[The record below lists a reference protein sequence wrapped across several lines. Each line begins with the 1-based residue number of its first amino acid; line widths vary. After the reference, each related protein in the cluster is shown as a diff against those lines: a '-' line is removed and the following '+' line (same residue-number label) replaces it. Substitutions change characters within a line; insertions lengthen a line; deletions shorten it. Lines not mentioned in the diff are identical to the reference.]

1 MPRDWGR
8 AFEEPIIG
16 GSFKSYVLPEVSGS
30 RLQATLKEESM
41 LLDLQG
47 DIIYGPVRSRRLGRS
62 LGINILPSGRKVCSF
77 DCLYCQ
83 YGFSQGKTRE
93 EAGKRGHSLPT
104 VNKVLWAVEQ
114 ARLNLSPPA
123 AYLTF
128 SGNGEATLHPGFKE
142 IVLGLGEIRNRL
154 SPVSKTAI
162 LSNSSTVNDPLI
174 REALALLDVR
184 IMKLDA
190 GTEEMF
196 ARYNRPAKG
205 ITLEDTVAGL
215 AVLENVTIQS
225 LFTKGLE
232 GNFTPVYLEAWV
244 EQVKKISPLFV
255 QLYTLDR
262 ESPTTSLIPVDK
274 NELLHIHSLL
284 EKENIASGLFY

>member
-1 MPRDWGR
+1 
-8 AFEEPIIG
+8 
-16 GSFKSYVLPEVSGS
+16 
-30 RLQATLKEESM
+30 M
-41 LLDLQG
+41 LLDLQDG
-47 DIIYGPVRSRRLGRS
+47 IIYGPVRSRRLGRS
-62 LGINILPSGRKVCSF
+62 LGINILPAGRKVCSF

-93 EAGKRGHSLPT
+93 EAGKEGHVLPT
-104 VNKVLWAVEQ
+104 VSEVLGAVER
-114 ARLNLSPPA
+114 AVLTLYPPA
-123 AYLTF
+123 SYLTF

-142 IVLGLGEIRNRL
+142 IVLGLREIRDRL
-154 SPVSKTAI
+154 CPSSKTAI
-162 LSNSSTVNDPLI
+162 LSNSTTVNDPLI

-196 ARYNRPAKG
+196 AHYNRPAKG

-215 AVLENVTIQS
+215 AVLKNVTIQS
-225 LFTKGLE
+225 LFTKGGE
-232 GNFTPVYLEAWV
+232 GNFTPEHLNAWV
-244 EQVKKISPLFV
+244 EQIKKISPLFV

-274 NELLHIHSLL
+274 SELLHIQSLL
-284 EKENIASGLFY
+284 ERENIASGVFG

>member
-1 MPRDWGR
+1 
-8 AFEEPIIG
+8 
-16 GSFKSYVLPEVSGS
+16 
-30 RLQATLKEESM
+30 M
-41 LLDLQG
+41 LLDLQAN
-47 DIIYGPVRSRRLGRS
+47 IIYGPVRSRRLGRS
-62 LGINILPSGRKVCSF
+62 LGINILPAERKVCSF

-83 YGFSQGKTRE
+83 YGFSRGKTRE
-93 EAGKRGHSLPT
+93 EAGKERHRLPRVT
-104 VNKVLWAVEQ
+104 EVLSAVE
-114 ARLNLSPPA
+114 AAVLNLSPPA

-142 IVLGLGEIRNRL
+142 IVLGLREIRDRL
-154 SPVSKTAI
+154 SPGSKTAI
-162 LSNSSTVNDPLI
+162 LSNSTTVNDPMI

-196 ARYNRPAKG
+196 LRYNRPAKG

-215 AVLENVTIQS
+215 IALEDVTIQS
-225 LFTKGLE
+225 LFTKGPE
-232 GNFTPVYLEAWV
+232 GNFTPDHVNAWI
-244 EQVKKISPLFV
+244 QQIKKISPLFV

-274 NELLHIHSLL
+274 DELLHIRSLL
-284 EKENIASGLFY
+284 KKENIPSGVFGC

>member
-1 MPRDWGR
+1 
-8 AFEEPIIG
+8 
-16 GSFKSYVLPEVSGS
+16 
-30 RLQATLKEESM
+30 M
-41 LLDLQG
+41 LLDLQAG
-47 DIIYGPVRSRRLGRS
+47 IIYGPVRSRRLGRS
-62 LGINILPSGRKVCSF
+62 LGINILPAGRKVCSF

-93 EAGKRGHSLPT
+93 EAGKQGNVLPT
-104 VNKVLWAVEQ
+104 VSEVLGAVER
-114 ARLNLSPPA
+114 AVINLSPPA

-142 IVLGLGEIRNRL
+142 IVLGLREIRDRL
-154 SPVSKTAI
+154 CAGSKTAI
-162 LSNSSTVNDPLI
+162 LSNSTTVNDPLI

-190 GTEEMF
+190 GTEEKF
-196 ARYNRPAKG
+196 AHYNRPAKG

-215 AVLENVTIQS
+215 AVLKNVMIQS
-225 LFTKGLE
+225 LFTKGAE
-232 GNFTPVYLEAWV
+232 GNFTPEHLNAWV
-244 EQVKKISPLFV
+244 EQIKKISPLFV

-274 NELLHIHSLL
+274 SELLHIQSLL
-284 EKENIASGLFY
+284 ERENIASGVFG

>member
-1 MPRDWGR
+1 
-8 AFEEPIIG
+8 
-16 GSFKSYVLPEVSGS
+16 
-30 RLQATLKEESM
+30 M
-41 LLDLQG
+41 LLDLKA

-62 LGINILPSGRKVCSF
+62 LGINILPAERKVCSF

-83 YGFSQGKTRE
+83 YGFSQGKTME
-93 EAGKRGHSLPT
+93 EAGKKGHGLPMVT
-104 VNKVLWAVEQ
+104 EVLSAVER
-114 ARLNLSPPA
+114 AVLNLSPPA

-142 IVLGLGEIRNRL
+142 IVSGLREIRDRL
-154 SPVSKTAI
+154 SPASKTAI
-162 LSNSSTVNDPLI
+162 LSNSTTVNNPVI
-174 REALALLDVR
+174 REALAMLDVR

-196 ARYNRPAKG
+196 VGYNRPAKG
-205 ITLEDTVAGL
+205 ITLKDTVAGL
-215 AVLENVTIQS
+215 AAMEEVTIQS

-232 GNFTPVYLEAWV
+232 GNFTPGHLEAWV

-262 ESPTTSLIPVDK
+262 ESPTASLIPVDK
-274 NELLHIHSLL
+274 NELLHIRSLL
-284 EKENIASGLFY
+284 EKENIPSGVFG

>member
-1 MPRDWGR
+1 
-8 AFEEPIIG
+8 
-16 GSFKSYVLPEVSGS
+16 
-30 RLQATLKEESM
+30 M
-41 LLDLQG
+41 LLDLKA

-62 LGINILPSGRKVCSF
+62 LGINILPAERKVCTF

-104 VNKVLWAVEQ
+104 VTEVLSAVEG
-114 ARLNLSPPA
+114 AVLNLSSPA

-128 SGNGEATLHPGFKE
+128 SGNGEATLHPGFKK
-142 IVLGLGEIRNRL
+142 IVPGLREIRDRL
-154 SPVSKTAI
+154 SPASKSAI
-162 LSNSSTVNDPLI
+162 LSNSTTVNDPLI
-174 REALALLDVR
+174 RDALALLDVR

-196 ARYNRPAKG
+196 SNYNRPAKG
-205 ITLEDTVAGL
+205 ITMGDTVAGL
-215 AVLENVTIQS
+215 AVLEDVTIQS
-225 LFTKGLE
+225 LFTKGAE
-232 GNFTPVYLEAWV
+232 GNFTPEHISAWV

-274 NELLHIHSLL
+274 SELLHIHSLL
-284 EKENIASGLFY
+284 EKENIPSGVFG

>member
-1 MPRDWGR
+1 
-8 AFEEPIIG
+8 
-16 GSFKSYVLPEVSGS
+16 
-30 RLQATLKEESM
+30 M
-41 LLDLQG
+41 LLDLQAG
-47 DIIYGPVRSRRLGRS
+47 IIYGPVRSRRLGRS
-62 LGINILPSGRKVCSF
+62 LGINILPAERKVCSF

-93 EAGKRGHSLPT
+93 EAGKETNCLPT
-104 VNKVLWAVEQ
+104 VTGVLSAVEG
-114 ARLNLSPPA
+114 AVLNLPEPA

-142 IVLGLGEIRNRL
+142 IVLGLRDIRDRL
-154 SPVSKTAI
+154 CPGSKTAI
-162 LSNSSTVNDPLI
+162 LSNSSMVNDPLI

-196 ARYNRPAKG
+196 AHYNRPAKG

-215 AVLENVTIQS
+215 AALEDVTIQS
-225 LFTKGLE
+225 LFTRGPE
-232 GNFTPVYLEAWV
+232 GNFTQEHVSAWV
-244 EQVKKISPLFV
+244 GQVKKISPLFV

-262 ESPTTSLIPVDK
+262 ESPTASLIPVDK
-274 NELLHIHSLL
+274 DELLQIQSLL
-284 EKENIASGLFY
+284 ERENIASGVFG

>member
-1 MPRDWGR
+1 
-8 AFEEPIIG
+8 
-16 GSFKSYVLPEVSGS
+16 
-30 RLQATLKEESM
+30 M
-41 LLDLQG
+41 LLDLQAG
-47 DIIYGPVRSRRLGRS
+47 IIYGPVRSRRLGRS
-62 LGINILPSGRKVCSF
+62 LGINILPAGRKVCSF

-93 EAGKRGHSLPT
+93 EAGKEGHVLPT
-104 VNKVLWAVEQ
+104 VSEVLGAVER
-114 ARLNLSPPA
+114 AVINLSTPA

-142 IVLGLGEIRNRL
+142 IVLGLREIRDRL
-154 SPVSKTAI
+154 CPGSRTAI
-162 LSNSSTVNDPLI
+162 LSNSAAVNDPFI

-196 ARYNRPAKG
+196 AHYNRPAKG

-225 LFTKGLE
+225 LFTKGAE
-232 GNFTPVYLEAWV
+232 GNFTLEQPGHLSAWV
-244 EQVKKISPLFV
+244 EQIKKISPLFV

-262 ESPTTSLIPVDK
+262 ESPTASLIPVDK
-274 NELLHIHSLL
+274 SELLHIQSLL
-284 EKENIASGLFY
+284 ERENIASGVFG

>member
-1 MPRDWGR
+1 
-8 AFEEPIIG
+8 
-16 GSFKSYVLPEVSGS
+16 
-30 RLQATLKEESM
+30 M
-41 LLDLQG
+41 LLDLQA

-62 LGINILPSGRKVCSF
+62 LGINILPAERKVCSF

-83 YGFSQGKTRE
+83 YGFSQGKTME
-93 EAGKRGHSLPT
+93 EAGKGGHGLPT
-104 VNKVLWAVEQ
+104 VTEVLSAVEQ
-114 ARLNLSPPA
+114 AMLNLSPPA

-142 IVLGLGEIRNRL
+142 IVIGLREIRDRL
-154 SPVSKTAI
+154 SPGSKTAI
-162 LSNSSTVNDPLI
+162 LSNSTTVNDPLI

-196 ARYNRPAKG
+196 AGYNRPAKG

-215 AVLENVTIQS
+215 AALEDVTIQS
-225 LFTKGLE
+225 LFTRGAE
-232 GNFTPVYLEAWV
+232 GNFTPEHLNAWI
-244 EQVKKISPLFV
+244 QQIKKISPLFV
-255 QLYTLDR
+255 QLYSLDR

-274 NELLHIHSLL
+274 SELLHIQSLL
-284 EKENIASGLFY
+284 EKENIASGVFG